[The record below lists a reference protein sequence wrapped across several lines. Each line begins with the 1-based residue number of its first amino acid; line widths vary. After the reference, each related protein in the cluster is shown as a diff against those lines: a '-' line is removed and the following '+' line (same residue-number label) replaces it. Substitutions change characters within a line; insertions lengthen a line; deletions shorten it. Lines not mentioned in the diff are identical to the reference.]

1 MSSVLWNFLFLVPV
15 GDKSSET
22 RHFAAGETLGRK
34 ESGFSSAWA
43 WNKEVSLPTYSPQEM
58 GTFYV
63 QAVLCADVCMA
74 GILAF
79 VPVVSIEKQ
88 KC

>member
-1 MSSVLWNFLFLVPV
+1 MSCVLWNFLFLVPV
-15 GDKSSET
+15 GDKSLGT

-34 ESGFSSAWA
+34 ESGFSSA

-63 QAVLCADVCMA
+63 QAVLYADVCVA